1 MSQLKL
7 FFIRNLKY
15 NDNFKLLVLLN
26 FNFWVVIILNKKI
39 LSLKI
44 VISLKIWYTE
54 IIKIKKYR
62 RRKL

>member
-26 FNFWVVIILNKKI
+26 FNFGVVIILNKKI

-44 VISLKIWYTE
+44 VISLKI
-54 IIKIKKYR
+54 
-62 RRKL
+62 

>member
-15 NDNFKLLVLLN
+15 NDNFKLLILLN

-44 VISLKIWYTE
+44 VISLKIGYTE
-54 IIKIKKYR
+54 IIKFKKYR

>member
-26 FNFWVVIILNKKI
+26 FNFGVVIILNKKI

>member
-15 NDNFKLLVLLN
+15 NDNLKLLVLLN

-44 VISLKIWYTE
+44 VISLKI
-54 IIKIKKYR
+54 
-62 RRKL
+62 